1 MAKGTERK
9 AGARTGR
16 AGPKLVFLTARRIPA
31 GLIGFLFFSALVFSA
46 GQKPAAKPMVKPLA
60 IKAGWIQ
67 TVTKGII
74 RNGVVL
80 VRGDRIED
88 IAAEVA
94 IPPDS
99 EVLDFHDKYVTPG
112 IVSPDSILGIPRAA
126 QPETLAAAMA
136 APSAEN
142 LANYPILYSIYPEH
156 PDYRTALRHGFTTL
170 AISPLPQG
178 IAGLAAVIRP
188 EGERLAEMLV
198 KDRAFLKIA
207 VSASTPF
214 WNMMKRSLDEA
225 QKKLDDLKKK
235 EEERKKAEAEKKQK
249 KGKKEE
255 EKKTETAEEEETL
268 GEATKVFMDVV
279 EGKLPIIAECSTP
292 AIVDHFMTLISAYP
306 RVKVIVRG
314 GIEIYKAGEALKG
327 KKIPVIL
334 SPAIAALSSRASLVE
349 RTNYVL
355 KCQNLGLKLAFQ
367 AAGEVDDQIHLFDAL
382 NQLAVY
388 GVDKDVLLRGV
399 TIVPAEILGLD
410 KDVGSLEKGK
420 KADLIVFRADPMENP
435 AVVEAVISGG
445 KLVR

>member
-1 MAKGTERK
+1 MARGTERM
-9 AGARTGR
+9 AGAKTGR
-16 AGPKLVFLTARRIPA
+16 KGPKPA
-31 GLIGFLFFSALVFSA
+31 SFISRDLAAHLIGVLFLSALVFSA
-46 GQKPAAKPMVKPLA
+46 GQKPAPKSTAKPVA
-60 IKAGWIQ
+60 VKAGWIQ

-80 VRGDRIED
+80 VRADRIED
-88 IAAEVA
+88 IGPEVVV
-94 IPPDS
+94 PPDA
-99 EVLDFHDKYVTPG
+99 EILDFSDKYVTPG
-112 IVSPDSILGIPRAA
+112 VVSPDSILGIPRPS

-156 PDYRTALRHGFTTL
+156 PDYRMALRHGFTTL
-170 AISPLPQG
+170 AIAPFPQG

-207 VSASTPF
+207 VSANTPF
-214 WNMMKRSLDEA
+214 WNMMKRSLEEA
-225 QKKLDDLKKK
+225 QRKLDDLKKK

-249 KGKKEE
+249 KGKQEE
-255 EKKTETAEEEETL
+255 EKKPEPAEEEETL
-268 GEATKVFMDVV
+268 GEATKVFMEVV
-279 EGKLPIIAECSTP
+279 EGKLPIMADCPTP
-292 AIVDHFMTLISAYP
+292 NTVDHFTTLISAYP
-306 RVKVIVRG
+306 RIKVIIRG
-314 GIEIYKAGEALKG
+314 GPEVYRAGAVLKE

-334 SPAIAALSSRASLVE
+334 TPAIATLMRWSLAE

-355 KCQNLGLKLAFQ
+355 KCQDLGLKLAFQ

-388 GVDKDVLLRGV
+388 GVDKDVLVRGV

-420 KADLIVFRADPMENP
+420 KADLIIFRADPLENP